1 MADTWDLIADL
12 YKIALMDGEGTAW
25 QQTETR
31 RGQSMTRTIR
41 PLEATIAALE
51 LMKQHGGR
59 PQTRQGADRPRTAA
73 YTACEMAQ
81 DRHEGRI
88 DV

>member
-41 PLEATIAALE
+41 PLGLLKKAEISDYI
-51 LMKQHGGR
+51 GN
-59 PQTRQGADRPRTAA
+59 P
-73 YTACEMAQ
+73 
-81 DRHEGRI
+81 
-88 DV
+88 

>member
-1 MADTWDLIADL
+1 
-12 YKIALMDGEGTAW
+12 MDGEGTAW

-51 LMKQHGGR
+51 LMKLDNAGR
-59 PQTRQGADRPRTAA
+59 RPDKALTDRAR
-73 YTACEMAQ
+73 
-81 DRHEGRI
+81 
-88 DV
+88 